1 MDKVHSLCTL
11 MVVMSLHVDKDSF
24 KAQEND
30 EELLYLEVSYL
41 SVI

>member
-1 MDKVHSLCTL
+1 